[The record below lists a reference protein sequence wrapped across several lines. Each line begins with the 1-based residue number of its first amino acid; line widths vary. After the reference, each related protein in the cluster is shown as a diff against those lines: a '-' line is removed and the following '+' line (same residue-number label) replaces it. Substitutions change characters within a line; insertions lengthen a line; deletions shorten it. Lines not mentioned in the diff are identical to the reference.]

1 MKLKMKLEWI
11 VELDEGFNLI
21 SVEQIARN
29 FETDEMLL
37 DMLAEGLP
45 ISNVKCTAIEVEH
58 D

>member
-29 FETDEMLL
+29 FETDDILL

-45 ISNVKCTAIEVEH
+45 ISDVKCTVIEVEH